1 MQSQGSNGSEACRAA
16 PSMQHAHGTLTLEVS
31 AHLFDPG
38 LQAVQGASGRHLGNR
53 SHAVPDASWYAERST
68 AAVLQ
73 PAERQPAWL
82 SERIDAPN
90 ILGLS
95 GQHLQG
101 FGALIRVLG
110 ARVVRGVEEE
120 AGLVPAR
127 GAQWE
132 SKVLRAAQ

>member
-16 PSMQHAHGTLTLEVS
+16 LRMQHAHCTLTLEVR
-31 AHLFDPG
+31 AHLLNPA
-38 LQAVQGASGRHLGNR
+38 LQAVQRVSERHLGNR
-53 SHAVPDASWYAERST
+53 SHALPGASWYAERST
-68 AAVLQ
+68 AAVLR

-101 FGALIRVLG
+101 FGALIGVLG
-110 ARVVRGVEEE
+110 ARFVRGVEEE

-127 GAQWE
+127 GTQWE